1 MRRDQLVVA
10 MLGVVGV
17 WGTTGC
23 PDEDFTRLAPKI
35 QVDVCAPEAYIAD
48 CRLDFGEVPI
58 SFQRP
63 LDVLIANPTAID
75 LVISKIEMSGDSDPA
90 FKLPT
95 NLPTVVLPPR
105 AGCESENGAMPTC
118 GEILTLTF
126 APTVESVVRGK
137 VLIYSDA
144 VNIAA
149 GEPLTIEVFGS
160 GKDLGAPDIWIDPP
174 QCAFGDVGAGATV
187 YCDLSVVNRGQLD
200 LVISAVSGDG
210 AFGTDPDAVPRP
222 VFMPASVLPV
232 PVYLPSQAGVT
243 VRISATPPDTQAYSG
258 NLYFD
263 TNDPDTQRATVPL
276 SVQGAAVPTAV
287 ARIYSINNDLVD
299 VGAAP
304 TVAPL
309 DNVIVTGEDSQPG
322 TTGRTITGYEWT
334 IESKP
339 SDSTVELT
347 APTAARTGFQF
358 NSSGV
363 DRPGLDVVG
372 TYVVSL
378 VAIDSQ
384 GSRSTNDARVTLNA
398 MPGEAIHVQLTWDHA
413 TADMDLH
420 LIRNGGTMFTSED
433 CYFANCDVAGG
444 LNWGGG
450 SANPHLDVDDVNG
463 YGPENINIDQPAN
476 GIFLVAVH
484 YYAPHAATVQANVN
498 VKIFIQGG
506 LRAEYLQQLTLC
518 DQWWE
523 AARVEWPS
531 SLVTPVGTM
540 RTINEGSCY

>member
-1 MRRDQLVVA
+1 MRRNQLVVA
-10 MLGVVGV
+10 GIGVVAL
-17 WGTTGC
+17 WGTAGC

-75 LVISKIEMSGDSDPA
+75 LVISKIEMSVDSDPA
-90 FKLPT
+90 FKLPP

-105 AGCESENGAMPTC
+105 AGCESENGSMPKC

-149 GEPLTIEVFGS
+149 GEPLTIEVYGS
-160 GKDLGAPDIWIDPP
+160 GKDLGAPDISIDPP

-210 AFGTDPDAVPRP
+210 AFGTDQSAV
-222 VFMPASVLPV
+222 FKPASVLPV

-258 NLYFD
+258 NLYFA
-263 TNDPDTQRATVPL
+263 TNDPDTPSATVPL

-309 DNVIVTGEDSQPG
+309 DNVIVTGVDSQPG
-322 TTGRTITGYEWT
+322 TSGRTITGYEWT

-339 SDSTVELT
+339 SDSTVVLS
-347 APTAARTGFQF
+347 APTNVQTGFQF

-372 TYVVSL
+372 TYVVRL
-378 VAIDSQ
+378 VAIDNQ
-384 GSRSTNDARVTLNA
+384 GSRSSNDARVTLNA
-398 MPGEAIHVQLTWDHA
+398 MPGEAVHVQLTWDHA
-413 TADMDLH
+413 TADLDLH
-420 LIRNGGTMFTSED
+420 LLRSGSGFDGND
-433 CYFANCDVAGG
+433 CYFANCDMAGG

-450 SANPHLDVDDVNG
+450 DVNPHLDVDDVNG

-476 GIFLVAVH
+476 GIYLVAVH
-484 YYAPHAATVQANVN
+484 YYSPHASTVLTNVN
-498 VKIFIQGG
+498 VKIFIRGG
-506 LRAEYLQQLTLC
+506 LAAEYMQQLTLC
-518 DQWWE
+518 NQWWE
-523 AARVEWPS
+523 AARIEWPS
-531 SLVTPVGTM
+531 SLVTPVGTL
-540 RTINEGSCY
+540 RTISEGSCY